1 MLTQKELN
9 EWRQHPTTEKIIK
22 EIMETINVSAAAVL
36 SGEVIA
42 DTAEKT
48 AMNVATLTG
57 RIEGLTMVLEIE
69 GDVDE

>member
-1 MLTQKELN
+1 MLTQKEIN
-9 EWRQHPTTEKIIK
+9 EWKQHPTTEKIIK